1 MKKVATMLL
10 FVGVLLMLASVV
22 IAYVSGCSANIIGG
36 ADWSTFVFYFGQI
49 SWLALTG
56 ACLTVVSVVI
66 FILRKK

>member
-36 ADWSTFVFYFGQI
+36 ADGLRLCS
-49 SWLALTG
+49 
-56 ACLTVVSVVI
+56 
-66 FILRKK
+66 ILDRYPGLP

>member
-10 FVGVLLMLASVV
+10 FIGVLLMLASVV

-56 ACLTVVSVVI
+56 ACLTLGSVVV